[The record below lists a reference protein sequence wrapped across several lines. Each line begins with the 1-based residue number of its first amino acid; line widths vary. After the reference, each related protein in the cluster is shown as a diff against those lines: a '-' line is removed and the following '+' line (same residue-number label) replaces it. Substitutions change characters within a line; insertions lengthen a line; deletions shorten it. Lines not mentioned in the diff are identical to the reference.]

1 EIEGKFGQAKKRFG
15 MNRIRTRNYQSSL
28 CKIGLIAL
36 ALNLWKILRDFLWRY
51 TLIPFQP
58 HFTHIKS
65 FFKMILAIIL
75 EIKPLKH
82 QKIPNNLVNT
92 II

>member
-1 EIEGKFGQAKKRFG
+1 

-58 HFTHIKS
+58 YFTHIKS
-65 FFKMILAIIL
+65 FFKIILAIIL

-82 QKIPNNLVNT
+82 QKTPNNLVNP
-92 II
+92 IYMIFRFFSKP